1 MNYVILPEKIS
12 ILHILIINN
21 MVEIFNKAEDI
32 TFSFPIDGNNTSCL
46 AHAYNNEAYETVDY
60 LLN

>member
-12 ILHILIINN
+12 ILHILIKNN
-21 MVEIFNKAEDI
+21 MVEIFNKAKDI

-46 AHAYNNEAYETVDY
+46 AYAYKNEAYETVDY
-60 LLN
+60 LLK